1 MSWQRGWGGAEI
13 GSDARPVSRGRMVTM
28 SQGELADMVKTA
40 DSKANRAFAYAAV
53 IFLILGFGASEALH
67 RFGWLS

>member
-1 MSWQRGWGGAEI
+1 
-13 GSDARPVSRGRMVTM
+13 M